1 MDEYKLAA
9 LAAQLPIDPLKVQQ
23 FPLIAQS
30 PQTSASRRAFGGVRS
45 SISLWHRCFCRH
57 RGSIVSWEKTWER
70 AWGALT
76 PRRGHLVRD
85 WRGKCTGKLESS
97 GIDRKDGGG
106 TLQAVEQGFEPLT
119 HRLQGIG
126 VKQRAHALP

>member
-9 LAAQLPIDPLKVQQ
+9 LAAQLPIDPLKIQQ

-45 SISLWHRCFCRH
+45 SISLWHRCFRRH
-57 RGSIVSWEKTWER
+57 RGAIVSWKKTWER

-76 PRRGHLVRD
+76 PRRG
-85 WRGKCTGKLESS
+85 KCTGKLESR

-106 TLQAVEQGFEPLT
+106 TLQA
-119 HRLQGIG
+119 
-126 VKQRAHALP
+126 